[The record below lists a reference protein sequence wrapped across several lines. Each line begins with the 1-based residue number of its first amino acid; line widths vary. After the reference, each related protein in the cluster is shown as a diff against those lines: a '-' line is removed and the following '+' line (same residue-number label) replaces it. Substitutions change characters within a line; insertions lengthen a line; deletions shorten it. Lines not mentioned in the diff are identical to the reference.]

1 MKKLGTIL
9 LIIFFPL
16 GILFC
21 VGKCLFSGGF
31 ANFLGGVFLCAIG
44 AGLAIYFLRY
54 DLVEP
59 IIQFVTK
66 IFT

>member
-31 ANFLGGVFLCAIG
+31 ANFLGGVFLCLIG
-44 AGLAIYFLRY
+44 AGLCIYFLRY

-59 IIQFVTK
+59 IVATIQN
-66 IFT
+66 IFC